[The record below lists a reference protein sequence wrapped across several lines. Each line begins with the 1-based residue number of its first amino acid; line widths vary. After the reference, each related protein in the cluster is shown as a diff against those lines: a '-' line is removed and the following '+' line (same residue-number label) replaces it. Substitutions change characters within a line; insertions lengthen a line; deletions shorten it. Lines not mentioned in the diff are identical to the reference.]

1 MKALVALAGCLTTT
15 VSLLGVSWC
24 HCCHLWGQVRC
35 APHPNHQ
42 REAKGPRE
50 ARSSCAARETRR
62 GRRPGPDPSPA
73 PHGPHTPPPAAFAWH
88 PAWLGARARWIKAQ
102 APACG
107 RQAPSY
113 SGPHLAGCPA
123 SDTNPT
129 CYSHTPTSFLPEPR
143 TLRRAPRAPHWTR
156 RSQGRLKRMP
166 PVTSCPGHL
175 AHVVPAPTLPPGS
188 GAEYS
193 SVGPR
198 RAPR

>member
-1 MKALVALAGCLTTT
+1 MKALMALAGCLTTT

-42 REAKGPRE
+42 SEAKGPRE

-113 SGPHLAGCPA
+113 SGPHLAGCPSLRHKPNLLQPHSDLLPARA
-123 SDTNPT
+123 SDPQTG
-129 CYSHTPTSFLPEPR
+129 SEGAALDTPLT
-143 TLRRAPRAPHWTR
+143 
-156 RSQGRLKRMP
+156 
-166 PVTSCPGHL
+166 
-175 AHVVPAPTLPPGS
+175 GS
-188 GAEYS
+188 
-193 SVGPR
+193 P
-198 RAPR
+198 